1 MRNAVIIAL
10 ALFTLPMSLA
20 NAITLYED
28 PETGQVFTKP
38 APGRVEMN
46 YPTEGSEAPAIA
58 EKPAEQ
64 PADKPAK
71 PASSLASID
80 ANPVINNITIMDPDS
95 PQFPLGKET
104 RINMKFVP
112 QDNPDMWFQAGVR
125 MQGTME
131 RLETDF
137 SSPNIANTTLND
149 AYFRRL
155 RLEVGAG
162 FGKHTSFTMDI
173 RNDRVNQGLDG
184 SEREFTVGDAYVQ
197 IKKPFDTSLV
207 NFKLYRAK
215 IDVSRSETIKSAY
228 LVDYDRPL
236 VADYAA
242 NFISFNRRGANVQ
255 MFGDWKDKI
264 HYQIAM
270 GEAINGDEI
279 ETLTG
284 RDLFDITDQSFF
296 YGGKVI
302 LSPFNGWEEIKKTET
317 YMGQGKHFSVG
328 VAYWTVPEIKGTVI
342 ENFDK
347 DKIKNGP
354 AFDLNHELIN
364 IEASAHYKGFFVQ
377 SEYFKFFDVVNATEI
392 PGVPANPPADAIP
405 GNVSLNTG
413 ESNGWYVLSEYVMP
427 NFYFIAPFVR
437 YETWDRFEGQPN
449 TDITSTQFG
458 ANWYL
463 RGNTTKVGL
472 VFETTKADEAFI
484 TDSEGNPSTA
494 DRKSV
499 RITSQ
504 FFF

>member
-1 MRNAVIIAL
+1 
-10 ALFTLPMSLA
+10 
-20 NAITLYED
+20 
-28 PETGQVFTKP
+28 
-38 APGRVEMN
+38 
-46 YPTEGSEAPAIA
+46 
-58 EKPAEQ
+58 
-64 PADKPAK
+64 
-71 PASSLASID
+71 
-80 ANPVINNITIMDPDS
+80 
-95 PQFPLGKET
+95 
-104 RINMKFVP
+104 
-112 QDNPDMWFQAGVR
+112 
-125 MQGTME
+125 
-131 RLETDF
+131 
-137 SSPNIANTTLND
+137 
-149 AYFRRL
+149 
-155 RLEVGAG
+155 
-162 FGKHTSFTMDI
+162 
-173 RNDRVNQGLDG
+173 
-184 SEREFTVGDAYVQ
+184 VGDAYVQ

-255 MFGDWKDKI
+255 MFGDWKKKI

-270 GEAINGDEI
+270 GEAINGDKI
-279 ETLTG
+279 ETLAG

-328 VAYWTVPEIKGTVI
+328 AAYWTVPEIKGTVI
-342 ENFDK
+342 ENFDATR
-347 DKIKNGP
+347 P

-377 SEYFKFFDVVNATEI
+377 SEYFKFFDVVDAVVA
-392 PGVPANPPADAIP
+392 PGTVTLD
-405 GNVSLNTG
+405 TG
-413 ESNGWYVLSEYVMP
+413 ESNGWYVLSEYVMT

-449 TDITSTQFG
+449 TDITSTLVG
-458 ANWYL
+458 AHWYL

-472 VFETTKADEAFI
+472 VFENTKADEAFI
-484 TDSEGNPSTA
+484 TDDDGNPSSA
-494 DRKSV
+494 DRKSI